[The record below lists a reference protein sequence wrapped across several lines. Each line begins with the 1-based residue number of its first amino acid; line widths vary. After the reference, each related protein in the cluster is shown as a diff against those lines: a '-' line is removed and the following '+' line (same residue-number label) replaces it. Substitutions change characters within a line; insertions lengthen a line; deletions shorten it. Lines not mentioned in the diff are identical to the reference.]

1 MNRAGFY
8 TSGEFARMAHVTLR
22 TIRYYDKVGLLP
34 PSRKSESGARLYT
47 GEDFA
52 KLQQILLFKYL
63 GFSLEDI
70 REMTTLTGGNSGFLL
85 GSLDMQK
92 RLVEERVEQLKEVS
106 AAISKTQE
114 AVKSGAPMDWT
125 NLLNLIHMTAM
136 ENSLKVQYDNAA
148 NIQARIRLHRDYSN
162 NPKGWFPFLYEEAG
176 IRPGMKVLE
185 VGAGSGALWKEN
197 LERLPQSV
205 HITLSDKS
213 SGMVHDLSREFAE
226 DARFTFQVSACEK
239 IPSHAG
245 AYDRVIAN
253 HVLFYCDPLQD
264 AISECARVVKD
275 EGVFLCSTYGRNHMR
290 EITEL
295 VKEYNPDIVLSADSL
310 YEKFGLENGE
320 ALLKPC
326 FHHVELH
333 RYVDAIE
340 IADPD
345 PLIAYILSC
354 HGNQN
359 SFLLDQYKDFREFV
373 TKKVRGGFHITKD
386 AGVFVCR
393 KQG

>member
-70 REMTTLTGGNSGFLL
+70 REMTTLTGDNSGFLL
-85 GSLDMQK
+85 ESLDMQK

-340 IADPD
+340 IADPGS
-345 PLIAYILSC
+345 PTSC
-354 HGNQN
+354 PATETRTAFCWISTRTSG
-359 SFLLDQYKDFREFV
+359 SL
-373 TKKVRGGFHITKD
+373 
-386 AGVFVCR
+386 
-393 KQG
+393 

>member
-1 MNRAGFY
+1 MKPGGFY

-22 TIRYYDKVGLLP
+22 TIRYYDRVGLLP
-34 PSRKSESGARLYT
+34 PSKKSESGARLYT

-70 REMTTLTGGNSGFLL
+70 REMTTLTGDNSRFLL
-85 GSLDMQK
+85 ESLDMQK
-92 RLVEERVEQLKEVS
+92 RLVEERVEQLREVS
-106 AAISKTQE
+106 AAISRTQE
-114 AVKSGAPMDWT
+114 AVTSGAPMDWT

-148 NIQARIRLHRDYSN
+148 NIQARIRLHRDYSK
-162 NPKGWFPFLYEEAG
+162 NPRGWFPFLYEEAG
-176 IRPGMKVLE
+176 IRPGMQILE

-197 LERLPQSV
+197 LQQLPQDV
-205 HITLSDKS
+205 RITLSDKS
-213 SGMVHDLSREFAE
+213 SGMVHDLSREFGG
-226 DARFTFQVSACEK
+226 DARFSFQVSACEK
-239 IPSHAG
+239 LPCRAG
-245 AYDRVIAN
+245 SFDRVIAN
-253 HVLFYCDPLQD
+253 HVLFYCDPLDD
-264 AISECARVVKD
+264 ALSECARVVKNG
-275 EGVFLCSTYGRNHMR
+275 GVFLCSTYGRNHMR

-295 VKEYNPDIVLSADSL
+295 VREYNPDIVLSADRL

-320 ALLKPC
+320 ALLKPY
-326 FHHVELH
+326 FQEVELH
-333 RYVDAIE
+333 RYEDAIE
-340 IADPD
+340 IEDPD

-359 SFLLDQYKDFREFV
+359 SFILDSYKDFREFV
-373 TKKVRGGFHITKD
+373 TRKVKGGFSITKD

-393 KQG
+393 KQ